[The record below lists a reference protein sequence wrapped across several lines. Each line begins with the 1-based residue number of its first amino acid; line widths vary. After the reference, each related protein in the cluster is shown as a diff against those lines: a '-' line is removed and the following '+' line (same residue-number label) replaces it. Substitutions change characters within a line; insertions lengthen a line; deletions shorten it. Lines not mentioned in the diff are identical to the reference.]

1 MVTFILPF
9 TNSDL
14 NIHLMKKN
22 WKEVT
27 LDSLE
32 VQCSLPDATHRAGLC
47 IVDIGVLHGNC
58 PNITNYNGEQL
69 GKMSPGFATWD
80 SKIKSI
86 FYYSY
91 VIHGGQMEFKD
102 WADIGWFKKKPTVPS
117 SFGKERLPPSWH

>member
-1 MVTFILPF
+1 
-9 TNSDL
+9 
-14 NIHLMKKN
+14 MKKN

-58 PNITNYNGEQL
+58 PNIPNYNGEQL

-80 SKIKSI
+80 SRIKSI
-86 FYYSY
+86 FYDSY
-91 VIHGGQMEFKD
+91 VIHGPRGSDGVQGLGRHWVVQEE
-102 WADIGWFKKKPTVPS
+102 AHSPLLL
-117 SFGKERLPPSWH
+117 R